1 MPFIYLVLALITV
14 GILGWLINARVPV
27 AGRIRDIVNVV
38 LALTAVGVVLG
49 IINAY
54 VPMAGSIKV
63 ILNIVVV
70 VETCI
75 GVLQAL
81 GLWKR
86 TLRLFSNLTNHRIA
100 H

>member
-1 MPFIYLVLALITV
+1 MPFIYLVLALIVV
-14 GILGWLINARVPV
+14 GILWWLINVRVTV
-27 AGRIRDIVNVV
+27 VGRIRDIVNVV

-49 IINAY
+49 IINTY

-70 VETCI
+70 VETCV